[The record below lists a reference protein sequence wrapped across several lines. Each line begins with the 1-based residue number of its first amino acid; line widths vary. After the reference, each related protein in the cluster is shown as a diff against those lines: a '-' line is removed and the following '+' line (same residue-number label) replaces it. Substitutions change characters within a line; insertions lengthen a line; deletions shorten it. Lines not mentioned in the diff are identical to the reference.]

1 MEAGT
6 VFHWQPGDRVT
17 VRYAGYKN
25 DGLIYDARYKDG
37 VIEAFDER
45 LSDGRFRFYTVA
57 FDDGTRGNYRDT
69 RFYPVRGEEDA
80 GVSTA
85 RHVGHD
91 G

>member
-45 LSDGRFRFYTVA
+45 LPLCGGRPKIERRF
-57 FDDGTRGNYRDT
+57 FGTI
-69 RFYPVRGEEDA
+69 
-80 GVSTA
+80 GVPMA
-85 RHVGHD
+85 
-91 G
+91 